1 VKFVIDTIVI
11 RGYHRNAQ
19 SSATATGKTTREAR
33 LRGEVEGSQ
42 RLRVLLAEDW
52 LVLLGTD
59 AELVGVAPDRSLC
72 VDAGGLRVGL
82 RLDSEIGVDWPGRE
96 RQD

>member
-1 VKFVIDTIVI
+1 MRSCEVGIDTIVI

-19 SSATATGKTTREAR
+19 SSATAAGKTTREAR

-59 AELVGVAPDRSLC
+59 AELVGVAPD
-72 VDAGGLRVGL
+72 
-82 RLDSEIGVDWPGRE
+82 
-96 RQD
+96 